1 MKKIIFFVIIIAL
14 LFVNV
19 HAIDEINTDELENTL
34 KNGEYYSFFGNVK
47 DIIQKILNNE
57 LDLDGANVLENII
70 EILFLSIK
78 KSLPTFSVIFGLTI
92 LLSFTDKLNI
102 INPGLENVAKLGG
115 RILFTVTVISSVTGL
130 IHSSKE
136 ALNTISSF
144 TQVLS
149 PVLITLLASCGAQGS
164 VTNIAP
170 SSILLSSVLIE
181 IIVNVV
187 FPIIILGCTVLSVD
201 SLLPEHKLKGISDL
215 IKSVSAWI
223 IGIIFTVFSGVVIIQ
238 GAISSIQDGIS
249 IRGIKYAIST
259 SVPVIG
265 GAISESISAVLY
277 SGFVLKSATGLMGI
291 IVIAGIIII
300 PILSIFSYYVLIK
313 CFCAFTS
320 PFADGFTIEFL
331 KSIGEFIKLI
341 MIILIGI
348 GVLWF
353 VFLGITVMIGNNL
366 L

>member
-1 MKKIIFFVIIIAL
+1 MKKLLFVIIIIAF
-14 LFVNV
+14 LFINV
-19 HAIDEINTDELENTL
+19 SAIDEINTDELEKSL
-34 KNGEYYSFFGNVK
+34 INGEYYSFFGNVK
-47 DIIQKILNNE
+47 EIIQKILNND
-57 LDLDGANVLENII
+57 LKLDGTNVLENMV

-78 KSLPTFSVIFGLTI
+78 KSLPSFSVILGLSI
-92 LLSFTDKLNI
+92 LLSFIDKLNI
-102 INPGLENVAKLGG
+102 INPDLENVAKLGG
-115 RILFTVTVISSVTGL
+115 RILFAVMVIGSVTGL
-130 IHSSKE
+130 ILSAKE
-136 ALNTISSF
+136 ALNTVSSF

-149 PVLITLLASCGAQGS
+149 PVLVTLLAACGAQGS
-164 VTNIAP
+164 VTNLAP

-181 IIVNVV
+181 IIVNAV

-215 IKSVSAWI
+215 IKSISSWI
-223 IGIIFTVFSGVVIIQ
+223 IGIIFTVFSGVMLIQ

-265 GAISESISAVLY
+265 GAISESLSAVLF
-277 SGFVLKSATGLMGI
+277 SGYILKSALGIMGI
-291 IVIAGIIII
+291 IIIAGIIII
-300 PILSIFSYYVLIK
+300 PLVSIFAYYVLIK

-320 PFADGFTIEFL
+320 PFADSFTIDFL
-331 KSIGEFIKLI
+331 KSICEFIKLI

-348 GVLWF
+348 GVLWL